1 MILEKKDPL
10 FKYYILVILAGMC
23 WGLTGTLQ
31 ALAPAGVSPATVGAV
46 RMAGAGFFLLAYS
59 LVVKGFSFFRGNLN
73 WKGIL
78 LTAVAQVMYQQTFFA
93 AVRMTGVALGTMIA
107 VGLSPTM
114 AGLLGRLFY
123 GERLARRWY
132 FSTAAALIGCAMLI
146 FGGAREGVRADL
158 LGCLM
163 AAGAALSYT
172 FFGVGLRETGKAE
185 VLQVTTLVFAVAGLL
200 SLPVLAAGDTSWM
213 ISLRGMSVVL
223 VLCIVATILPLILFA
238 RGVRRVPLGSAYTL
252 SMTEPLTA
260 SLLAVF
266 LLGER
271 MPPVSILGA
280 ALVMFSI
287 YALAS
292 AKK

>member
-1 MILEKKDPL
+1 MILEKSESAI
-10 FKYYILVILAGMC
+10 KYYIFVILAGIC

-31 ALAPAGVSPATVGAV
+31 ALAPSGASPVTVGAV
-46 RMAGAGFFLLAYS
+46 RMVGAGFFLLVYA
-59 LVVKGFSFFRGNLN
+59 LAAKGFSFLRGSLN

-78 LTAVAQVMYQQTFFA
+78 ITAAAQVMYQQTFFA

-107 VGLSPTM
+107 IGLSPTM

-123 GERLARRWY
+123 GERLTRRWY

-146 FGGAREGVRADL
+146 FGGAREGVKVDF
-158 LGCLM
+158 LGCLIS
-163 AAGAALSYT
+163 AVAALSYT
-172 FFGVGLRETGKAE
+172 FLGVGLRETGKAD
-185 VLQVTTLVFAVAGLL
+185 VFQVTTLVFALAGLI
-200 SLPVLAAGDTSWM
+200 SLPMLAVGDTSWM
-213 ISLRGMSVVL
+213 ISLRGASVVL
-223 VLCIVATILPLILFA
+223 VLCLAATILPLILFA

-271 MPPVSILGA
+271 MPPVSVLGA
-280 ALVMFSI
+280 TLMLFGI
-287 YALAS
+287 YVLAKS
-292 AKK
+292 SK